1 MKTWLQVMISIQTF
15 WTKIITW
22 NWVSV
27 IKKKKKKFVYTLC
40 VIGQYLMDTA
50 LFIIFN
56 NEL

>member
-27 IKKKKKKFVYTLC
+27 IKKKKKFVYTLC
-40 VIGQYLMDTA
+40 VIGQYLMDTS

>member
-27 IKKKKKKFVYTLC
+27 IKKKKKICVYFMC
-40 VIGQYLMDTA
+40 NRAISNGHCPIYY
-50 LFIIFN
+50 I
-56 NEL
+56 